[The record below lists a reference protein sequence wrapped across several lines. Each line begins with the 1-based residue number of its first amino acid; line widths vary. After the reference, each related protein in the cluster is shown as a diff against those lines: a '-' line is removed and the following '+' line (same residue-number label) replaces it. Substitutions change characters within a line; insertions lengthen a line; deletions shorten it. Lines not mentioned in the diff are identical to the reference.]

1 MQQAGQQIYAF
12 LILFLQIQSPSIFP
26 MSIEKLLQS
35 PVPLWHFLQ
44 WITKIFSPNL
54 PPSNLAH
61 NPAFQQ
67 GNDQQALGRNTPG
80 GSPWKQEAVVDLH
93 NSFLPF

>member
-54 PPSNLAH
+54 PPSNLPH